1 MKILQ
6 DTLTGPYE
14 RALKR
19 GRDEISNIV
28 SGLRI
33 RDEGSLISCAS
44 WFHRLA
50 EDKEFTKGRKIPHVA
65 VACLYLACKT
75 CKMNYLLID
84 FSNYLQINVYLCA
97 WNCVSATLSNFESL
111 GAQNYPEFSG
121 SKFFYPSIYRTVLD
135 SYDCMDYSL
144 VYSEFTLLVFSDQT
158 GRIPSGLCGAALY
171 MSALSHGLDPSK
183 SNIVSVIYVCE
194 VTLTGRL
201 IGFEESSESVESSES
216 HSSTILNTPQT
227 LSAVQLKS
235 LHKRV

>member
-1 MKILQ
+1 MGWCTHCNEECAAIYQDPDDNHIHCATCENILTDDMYFETDSSGQILQ

-50 EDKEFTKGRKIPHVA
+50 EDKEFTKERKIPHVA
-65 VACLYLACKT
+65 AACLYLACKT

-84 FSNYLQINVYLCA
+84 FSNYLQINVY
-97 WNCVSATLSNFESL
+97 VL
-111 GAQNYPEFSG
+111 GAVFLQLCQTLNLLEHKIIQNLVDPS
-121 SKFFYPSIYRTVLD
+121 FFIHR
-135 SYDCMDYSL
+135 
-144 VYSEFTLLVFSDQT
+144 FTER
-158 GRIPSGLCGAALY
+158 RIPSGLCGAALY

-183 SNIVSVIYVCE
+183 SNIVSKQ
-194 VTLTGRL
+194 L
-201 IGFEESSESVESSES
+201 IS
-216 HSSTILNTPQT
+216 
-227 LSAVQLKS
+227 
-235 LHKRV
+235 

>member
-1 MKILQ
+1 MRSAILLVVIHGNQ
-6 DTLTGPYE
+6 FILTFPF
-14 RALKR
+14 LK
-19 GRDEISNIV
+19 
-28 SGLRI
+28 
-33 RDEGSLISCAS
+33 
-44 WFHRLA
+44 LA

-84 FSNYLQINVYLCA
+84 FSNYLQINVKLIQGEK
-97 WNCVSATLSNFESL
+97 NNVVSDMALRL
-111 GAQNYPEFSG
+111 
-121 SKFFYPSIYRTVLD
+121 
-135 SYDCMDYSL
+135 
-144 VYSEFTLLVFSDQT
+144 T